1 MCHSPDLRLIE
12 NLKIQS
18 YSEHPEV
25 VAAADIL
32 VDAFYKD
39 KLKKREKRQTTRDA
53 RKLIASL
60 WLHQQAVFRFTTKK
74 TYFEGG
80 KQGKRKQVWMTR
92 KTLSLFKIA
101 RDIGWI
107 VLYRKGIPPQ
117 LSKSGKGFN
126 SVYRTTEHFYNLL
139 THLKHE
145 DILPDTHAPRVE
157 LKSDED
163 VLQTLPNSFV
173 QSDDYQQTVD
183 VLEKHFEV
191 LKDSS
196 ILKESGEPVPLSH
209 LYFVRKFKPNCT
221 SSKPFGQIAA

>member
-1 MCHSPDLRLIE
+1 MDYDRDLTWVE

-25 VAAADIL
+25 KTAANEL
-32 VDAFYKD
+32 VSAFYKN
-39 KLKKREKRQTTRDA
+39 KSRKRDQKGFTRDA
-53 RKLIASL
+53 RKLVASL
-60 WLHQQAVFRFTTKK
+60 WLHKQTLFKFTTMKA
-74 TYFEGG
+74 YFESGE
-80 KQGKRKQVWMTR
+80 QGKRKQVWMTKR
-92 KTLSLFKIA
+92 VLQLFNVTKEL
-101 RDIGWI
+101 GW
-107 VLYRKGIPPQ
+107 VELYRKGIPPQ

-163 VLQTLPNSFV
+163 ILQTLPNSFV
-173 QSDDYQQTVD
+173 QSDDYQQTVG
-183 VLEKHFEV
+183 VLEQHLEV

-209 LYFVRKFKPNCT
+209 LYFVRKFKPDM
-221 SSKPFGQIAA
+221 SKGGRIYAQ